1 MPKTPFTIGIEEE
14 YQIIDP
20 VTREVTSYVQEFFD
34 QGRHVLKDQIKP
46 EFLQS
51 QIEVGSSICR
61 SIQEAHEELVRLRR
75 TVIEVAGEHGLA
87 VAAAST
93 HPYSKWLDQRIT
105 SAERYTKHEKA
116 MAEVARRMLIFGM
129 HVHIGFDDR
138 ELLVDVMDQARYFLP
153 HLLALSTSSPFW
165 HGRLTGLKSYRTVV
179 FESLPRTGAPPSF
192 GSWAEY
198 EGYIDLLIKTHCI
211 EEPTSIWWDM
221 RPHPKYGTLELRVF
235 DICTRVDDAICLAA
249 LALAIVVKLIRLRR
263 GNRSW
268 RRYRQELVAENKWR
282 ATRYGIE
289 GKLIDFGLGAEVP
302 LSELVTE
309 MLELIDDVVDDLE
322 VRREVEHVHKILA
335 EGTSAD
341 RQLAVY
347 RETQDLAAVVDHLVR
362 ETREGVC

>member
-1 MPKTPFTIGIEEE
+1 MSQTAFTIGIEEE

-20 VTREVTSYVQEFFD
+20 ETREVTSYVQEFFE

-51 QIEVGSSICR
+51 QIEVGSRICR
-61 SIQEAHEELVRLRR
+61 SIGEAREELIRLRR
-75 TVIEVAGEHGLA
+75 TVIEVAEAHDLA
-87 VAAAST
+87 VCAAST
-93 HPYSKWLDQRIT
+93 HPFSKWLEQRIT
-105 SAERYTKHEKA
+105 AAERYTKHEAA

-138 ELLVDVMDQARYFLP
+138 ELLIDVMDQARYFLP

-165 HGRLTGLKSYRTVV
+165 HGRVTGLKSYRTVV

-192 GSWAEY
+192 SSWADFES
-198 EGYIDLLIKTHCI
+198 YIQLLVKTGSI
-211 EEPTSIWWDM
+211 EEPTTIWWDM

-249 LALAIVVKLIRLRR
+249 LALSIVVKLIRLRR

-282 ATRYGIE
+282 ASRYGIE
-289 GKLIDFGLGAEVP
+289 GNLIDFGREAEVP
-302 LSELVTE
+302 VADLARE
-309 MLELIDDVVDDLE
+309 MLELVDDVVDDLG
-322 VRREVEHVHKILA
+322 VRREVEHVGKILD

-341 RQLAVY
+341 RQLKVF
-347 RETQDLAAVVDHLVR
+347 RETGELTAVVDHLIR
-362 ETREGVC
+362 ETREGIC